1 MSILPIIKTFA
12 VMTCFFAAAAASAAV
27 HISPNKTGQAIIV
40 PFYTVSNQM
49 NTLLSLNNT
58 RDETKAIKIHIK
70 EANQGQA
77 VASFNVYLA
86 PQDMWTMGM
95 GQFGGEFKMISF
107 DSSCT
112 TGFMNNQAIQTEDDW
127 LWENGTIEIIEMGVV
142 DTHEIFNLGPINCET
157 LSAYWQ
163 DGGTWADDSEAHIRP
178 ATIGLHAE
186 VTLMDVEQ
194 GHAANIPVIHLDGFY
209 GDDDIQ
215 HTAAGADA
223 PNLDSGTHDS
233 LVMYD
238 GEAITTRW
246 PTGYEAV
253 SALLMKNTLS
263 NEYNLEPG
271 VLAKTD
277 WIISLPTLHYHL
289 NNPSSNKPFKVSED
303 GVWIPGQYDYSLLY
317 FDREGNGSTY
327 FCPVICTP
335 VPPGM
340 INHSVTN
347 FALIN
352 SFPTTVTP
360 LLTNLGSENTQ
371 PLSVLDYFY
380 PPNTEQNGKLI
391 FSLREDGGHTIPND
405 RGKSTHSDNLTH
417 TYHGLPVAGF
427 TYTQF
432 TNSVA
437 QPDLLAQYAFVR
449 KHFGRKRIDIQESVK

>member
-1 MSILPIIKTFA
+1 
-12 VMTCFFAAAAASAAV
+12 MTCYFTAAAASAAV

-40 PFYTVSNQM
+40 PFFTVANQM

-70 EANQGQA
+70 EASQGQA

-95 GQFGGEFKMISF
+95 GQFGGDFKMISF

-127 LWENGTIEIIEMGVV
+127 LWENGTFEIIEMGVV
-142 DTHEIFNLGPINCET
+142 DTYEIFNLDQINCET

-163 DGGTWADDSEAHIRP
+163 DGGTWADDSEAHLRP
-178 ATIGLHAE
+178 ASGGLHAE

-194 GHAANIPVIHLDGFY
+194 GHASNIPVIHLDGFY

-215 HTAAGADA
+215 HSAAGADA

-233 LVMYD
+233 LVMHD

-271 VLAKTD
+271 VLGKTD
-277 WIISLPTLHYHL
+277 WIISMPTLHYHL
-289 NNPSSNKPFKVSED
+289 NNPTSDLPFKVTEG
-303 GVWIPGQYDYSLLY
+303 GVSFPGQYNYSFLY
-317 FDREGNGSTY
+317 YDREGHGNSY
-327 FCPVICTP
+327 ECLILCPP
-335 VPPGM
+335 LPPG
-340 INHSVTN
+340 IIKHSVTN
-347 FALIN
+347 FTLYPDHANAPLPNPLISNASADN
-352 SFPTTVTP
+352 SQWLPI
-360 LLTNLGSENTQ
+360 
-371 PLSVLDYFY
+371 LDYY
-380 PPNTEQNGKLI
+380 NTPPIAENGKLLM
-391 FSLREDGGHTIPND
+391 SLSENGGHTIPND
-405 RGKSTHSDNLTH
+405 RGFSAGSNEVSH
-417 TYHGLPVAGF
+417 TFHGLPLVGF
-427 TYTQF
+427 SYTQY
-432 TNSVA
+432 TNSGA
-437 QPDLLAQYAFVR
+437 QPGLLAQYAFVR
-449 KHFGRKRIDIQESVK
+449 KHFGRKRIDIQESMK